1 MTFLSKASLRITTTS
16 KGNKFYG
23 DTTSI
28 DTISNE
34 YIMDKFDGI
43 NHPNNGIE
51 VSFQYCGSTFELK
64 ANKYAF
70 NDCSD
75 GMYNVLIGNNEHLF
89 ELNIRTDENNNIDC
103 DLGLSVDIY
112 DVMDE
117 DVLLHTIE
125 FKDCIVTIINE

>member
-1 MTFLSKASLRITTTS
+1 MTFLSKASLRITRTS
-16 KGNKFYG
+16 KGNMFYG

-34 YIMDKFDGI
+34 YIMDKFEGV

-51 VSFQYCGSTFELK
+51 VSFKYCGSTFELK

-75 GMYNVLIGNNEHLF
+75 GRYNVLIGNNEHLF

-103 DLGLSVDIY
+103 DLGLSVGIY
-112 DVMDE
+112 DAMDE

>member
-16 KGNKFYG
+16 KGNMFYG

-51 VSFQYCGSTFELK
+51 VSFQYRGSTFELK

-70 NDCSD
+70 NDLSD

-112 DVMDE
+112 DAMDE
-117 DVLLHTIE
+117 DVLLHTIGFE
-125 FKDCIVTIINE
+125 DCIVTIFNE

>member
-1 MTFLSKASLRITTTS
+1 MTFLSKASLRITTAS
-16 KGNKFYG
+16 KGNMFYG

-28 DTISNE
+28 DNISNE

-51 VSFQYCGSTFELK
+51 VSFKYRGSTFELK

-70 NDCSD
+70 NDLSD

-112 DVMDE
+112 DAMDE
-117 DVLLHTIE
+117 DVLLHTIGFE
-125 FKDCIVTIINE
+125 DCIVTIFNE